1 MFIKYIL
8 FILLFKVLFFAKRSA
23 SDLKC
28 IKANKWQNLTSST
41 KTLDYSNTCTSISS
55 SCCYINMTYSYINFD
70 VSSQY
75 CASLSGN
82 LDDFKEYL
90 NNIYQDDV
98 LFFSNYT
105 YRNKANYKYLGRQLD
120 YNYTQNYS
128 CFKAPSKQN
137 YSTYLYNNCGQFDKN
152 GGCLFEKDTYYFSNF
167 TNSFYRNYSE
177 EYCNKLNKEK
187 CLMYNGTKSNNAMV
201 RPLLQDLVGYL
212 HIDEPDYV
220 FDQSDDVVDINP
232 DNEDTI
238 TDKWPTG
245 YCKDIPKISLNIVC
259 PNSYVNG
266 NYIKLYKLWII
277 LVILSM

>member
-90 NNIYQDDV
+90 NNLYQDDV

-120 YNYTQNYS
+120 Y
-128 CFKAPSKQN
+128 
-137 YSTYLYNNCGQFDKN
+137 
-152 GGCLFEKDTYYFSNF
+152 
-167 TNSFYRNYSE
+167 
-177 EYCNKLNKEK
+177 CNKLDKGK

-245 YCKDIPKISLNIVC
+245 
-259 PNSYVNG
+259 
-266 NYIKLYKLWII
+266 
-277 LVILSM
+277 

>member
-90 NNIYQDDV
+90 NNLYQDDV

-128 CFKAPSKQN
+128 CFKAP
-137 YSTYLYNNCGQFDKN
+137 
-152 GGCLFEKDTYYFSNF
+152 
-167 TNSFYRNYSE
+167 
-177 EYCNKLNKEK
+177 LNKTTV
-187 CLMYNGTKSNNAMV
+187 LIFITTVDNLTKMADAYL
-201 RPLLQDLVGYL
+201 RKTHITLVTSQ
-212 HIDEPDYV
+212 IRSIE
-220 FDQSDDVVDINP
+220 
-232 DNEDTI
+232 I
-238 TDKWPTG
+238 TQRS
-245 YCKDIPKISLNIVC
+245 IAIS
-259 PNSYVNG
+259 
-266 NYIKLYKLWII
+266 
-277 LVILSM
+277 

>member
-1 MFIKYIL
+1 M
-8 FILLFKVLFFAKRSA
+8 
-23 SDLKC
+23 
-28 IKANKWQNLTSST
+28 
-41 KTLDYSNTCTSISS
+41 
-55 SCCYINMTYSYINFD
+55 
-70 VSSQY
+70 
-75 CASLSGN
+75 
-82 LDDFKEYL
+82 
-90 NNIYQDDV
+90 
-98 LFFSNYT
+98 
-105 YRNKANYKYLGRQLD
+105 D

-177 EYCNKLNKEK
+177 EYCNKLDKGK

>member
-1 MFIKYIL
+1 
-8 FILLFKVLFFAKRSA
+8 
-23 SDLKC
+23 
-28 IKANKWQNLTSST
+28 
-41 KTLDYSNTCTSISS
+41 
-55 SCCYINMTYSYINFD
+55 MTYSYINFD

-82 LDDFKEYL
+82 LDDFKESL
-90 NNIYQDDV
+90 NNLYQDDV

-105 YRNKANYKYLGRQLD
+105 VIKRIINISEDNWIIITLRIIPVSKPPLNKTTVLIFITTVDNLTKMADAYLRRTHIILVTSQIR
-120 YNYTQNYS
+120 S
-128 CFKAPSKQN
+128 I
-137 YSTYLYNNCGQFDKN
+137 
-152 GGCLFEKDTYYFSNF
+152 
-167 TNSFYRNYSE
+167 E
-177 EYCNKLNKEK
+177 EYCNKLDKGK

-212 HIDEPDYV
+212 HIGEPDYV

-259 PNSYVNG
+259 PNSYVKG